1 LVTLKRLDQSQLL
14 RRAYSRVTKTES
26 ARTASES
33 GDSGA
38 NMKSQTV
45 IVHFGEN
52 SEFNY
57 SFADSDVSLSRK
69 AARAW
74 FDEQFLALE
83 CDVASPIGKV
93 LSADRLLSVAK
104 YAGAKRFR
112 DDPQWAT
119 TYAKGAVALMGVDF
133 LKVDIPNYSIGY

>member
-1 LVTLKRLDQSQLL
+1 VK
-14 RRAYSRVTKTES
+14 K
-26 ARTASES
+26 
-33 GDSGA
+33 
-38 NMKSQTV
+38 QTV

-52 SEFNY
+52 SEFDY
-57 SFADSDVSLSRK
+57 SFADSDVSLSRE

-93 LSADRLLSVAK
+93 LSADRVLSVAK
-104 YAGAKRFR
+104 YAGAKLFR

-119 TYAKGAVALMGVDF
+119 TYAKSAVALMGVDF
-133 LKVDIPNYSIGY
+133 LKVDIPNYALGY